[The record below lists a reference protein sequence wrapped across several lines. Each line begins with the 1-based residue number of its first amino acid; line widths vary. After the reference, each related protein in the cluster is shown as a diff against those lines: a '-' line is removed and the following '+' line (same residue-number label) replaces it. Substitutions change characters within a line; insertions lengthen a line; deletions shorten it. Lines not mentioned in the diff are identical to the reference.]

1 MSAPHCRCDAALAL
15 ADAAQDVLETGPD
28 GQQTAIQHLSDALQ
42 VFGMAYAIQVDCC
55 PLGIDRRAG
64 QCIHLKNL
72 PPEKME
78 SASRFSD
85 ALELITPGACSPSG
99 IALAIAHACRQ
110 VRSEGGAPSSDP
122 AVRLMAGQLAWV
134 CQADAVLAQMP
145 SLIMECQRRLDEAA
159 KDTAPLRH

>member
-42 VFGMAYAIQVDCC
+42 VFGMAYAMQVDCC

-64 QCIHLKNL
+64 QCIRLKDL

-78 SASRFSD
+78 SASRFSE
-85 ALELITPGACSPSG
+85 ALELITPGACNPSG

-110 VRSEGGAPSSDP
+110 ARSEGAVPSSDP
-122 AVRLMAGQLAWV
+122 AVRLMAGQLAWI
-134 CQADAVLAQMP
+134 CQADAFFSELPQ
-145 SLIMECQRRLDEAA
+145 LIMECQRRLDKAV
-159 KDTAPLRH
+159 KDSAPLKH